1 MRKQATSASA
11 HSDRLPMSGH
21 DDVARFDA
29 LVRCSRPARH
39 ADARATSP
47 KLHSRR
53 PSSWPSSISAV
64 ASAGAASTTSRAK
77 FTRQPRTNGSR
88 VAPVSST
95 QIDFVSV
102 NDLIASKPFSRP
114 IPEKPKPPNGTA

>member
-11 HSDRLPMSGH
+11 HSDRLPTRVMTTSP
-21 DDVARFDA
+21 ASTPS
-29 LVRCSRPARH
+29 RCSRPARR
-39 ADARATSP
+39 ADACDTSP

-53 PSSWPSSISAV
+53 PPSRPSSISAV

-77 FTRQPRTNGSR
+77 FTPQPRTNGSR